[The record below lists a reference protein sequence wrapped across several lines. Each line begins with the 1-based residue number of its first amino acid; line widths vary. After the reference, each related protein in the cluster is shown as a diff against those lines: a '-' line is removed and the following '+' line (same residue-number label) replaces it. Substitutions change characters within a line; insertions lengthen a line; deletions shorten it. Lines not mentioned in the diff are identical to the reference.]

1 MKNRNLV
8 LAAAMAAA
16 GLVTVVGGTL
26 APAVAVAAK
35 KEAQPAAN
43 KLGAKIVPPL
53 KAAQEAMAAK
63 NWDLAATSIDEA
75 RAVEP
80 KTPYEAYM
88 VDEIGW
94 YVSLQ
99 KKDYAGAAAALERSV
114 ASGFVAP
121 ADLPQRHKVLAQLN
135 YQVQAYDKSIQFGTQ
150 ALEANPADA
159 DLGVLVAQSYYM
171 KKDNVGT
178 RDFLQ
183 KFSAGGA
190 KPSEQLLLLA
200 LRSSYELKDRPATVR
215 SLEALVRNFPQ
226 PKYWEDLLNNQLY
239 QTKSDRELRALYRL
253 FDDTHTL
260 DKADEYSEMATTL
273 LTGGYPTEAKQVLER
288 GLAANVFTGEGKTR
302 AQSELARAKAG
313 ADADAKELP
322 GADKALAAAKSGNV
336 MVAMGKLFF
345 SVGNYAKAADAIQQ
359 GLAKGGVVDAEDAN
373 ALLGIALT
381 RSGKPAEARAA
392 FDAIKDPK
400 LVEIANLWK
409 LYLDVQATAA
419 TPAAAP
425 PAPAG

>member
-1 MKNRNLV
+1 MKKRNLV
-8 LAAAMAAA
+8 LAAALAAA

-35 KEAQPAAN
+35 KEAQSAN
-43 KLGAKIVPPL
+43 KLGAKILPPL
-53 KAAQEAMAAK
+53 KAAQDAMAAK
-63 NWDLAATSIDEA
+63 NWDLAAASIEDA

-88 VDEIGW
+88 IDEIGW

-99 KKDYAGAAAALERSV
+99 KKDYVGAAAALERSV

-135 YQVQAYDKSIQFGTQ
+135 YQIPNYDKAIQFGTQ
-150 ALEANPADA
+150 ALEGNPADA
-159 DLGVLVAQSYYM
+159 DLGVLVGQSYYM

-178 RDFLQ
+178 RDFVQ
-183 KFSAGGA
+183 KYTAGGA
-190 KPSEQLLLLA
+190 KPNEQLLLLA
-200 LRSSYELKDRPATVR
+200 LRSNYELKDRPATVQ
-215 SLEALVRNFPQ
+215 SLESLVRHFPQ
-226 PKYWEDLLNNQLY
+226 PKYWEDLLTNQLY
-239 QTKSDRELRALYRL
+239 QTKTDRELRALYRL
-253 FDDTHTL
+253 FDDTRTL
-260 DKADEYSEMATTL
+260 DKADEYSEMASTL
-273 LTGGYPTEAKQVLER
+273 ITGGYPTEARQVLDR

-302 AQSELARAKAG
+302 AQSDLARAKTG

-322 GADKALAAAKSGNV
+322 GADKALAGAKTGNE

-345 SVGNYAKAADAIQQ
+345 SVGDYAKAADAIQK
-359 GLAKGGVVDAEDAN
+359 GLAKGGVVDVEDAN

-381 RSGKPAEARAA
+381 RSDKHAEARAA

-400 LVEIANLWK
+400 LVEIAKLWK
-409 LYLDVQATAA
+409 LYLETETAA
-419 TPAAAP
+419 AVTAPA
-425 PAPAG
+425 APAG

>member
-159 DLGVLVAQSYYM
+159 DLGVLVAQSYFM

-178 RDFLQ
+178 RDFVQ
-183 KFSAGGA
+183 KYTASGA
-190 KPSEQLLLLA
+190 KPNEQLLLLA
-200 LRSSYELKDRPATVR
+200 LRSNYELKDRLATAQ
-215 SLEALVRNFPQ
+215 SLESLVRHFPQ
-226 PKYWEDLLNNQLY
+226 PKYWEDLLTNQLY
-239 QTKSDRELRALYRL
+239 QTKTDRELRALYRL
-253 FDDTHTL
+253 FDDTRTL
-260 DKADEYSEMATTL
+260 DKADEYSEMASTL
-273 LTGGYPTEAKQVLER
+273 ITGGYPTEAKQVLDR

-302 AQSELARAKAG
+302 AQSDLVRAKAG

-322 GADKALAAAKSGNV
+322 GADKALAAAKTGNE

-345 SVGNYAKAADAIQQ
+345 SVGNYAKAADAIQR
-359 GLAKGGVVDAEDAN
+359 GLAKGGVVDVEDAN

-381 RSGKPAEARAA
+381 RADKPAEARAA

-400 LVEIANLWK
+400 LVEITNLWK

-419 TPAAAP
+419 TPAAAT